1 MHPALKSRFASFI
14 DDPQFEQLTRWNHM
28 AIINRCLDAH
38 RSRQVGTTLVI
49 HDKDPDGYCS
59 AALFRYGAELLK
71 TPNVVYVPIAHGKA
85 FQNYVPPDT
94 SYEAIVVLD
103 HAVPEDKKQALQS
116 LTDALIV
123 FDHHTESS
131 EGYLFNDPPGKLYLG
146 IVNKD
151 YSTTALVYAWLTQ
164 LWAEGNLIQ
173 PQGGQA
179 IALMVDH
186 YDKWRFGTDLEYDEK
201 VHAFIGLVFLKGLD
215 AIPWDRLAET
225 TSPTPTLLVDLITEG
240 RELKVVQDLQIENI
254 CKRYTTFGACLFNEQ
269 PRTFAVVFHADL
281 FDRIASRLMD
291 LNPTIDFVV
300 IVALRKT
307 NTPVKL
313 YLRSRDDR
321 MDVQE
326 LAAFLGGG
334 GHRNSSGVELSF
346 TQLPALLAQL
356 NVAI

>member
-1 MHPALKSRFASFI
+1 MNSVLKSRFASFI
-14 DDPQFEQLTRWNHM
+14 DDPQFDAFTR
-28 AIINRCLDAH
+28 IPELEYLSERLDAH
-38 RSRQVGTTLVI
+38 RVRSVGTTLVI

-59 AALFRYGAELLK
+59 AALLRYGVELLK
-71 TPNVVYVPIAHGKA
+71 TPGVVFEPVAHGKA
-85 FQNYVPPDT
+85 FQNYVPPD
-94 SYEAIVVLD
+94 SFYETIIVLD
-103 HAVPEDKKQALQS
+103 HAVPPEKREALQAKTAS
-116 LTDALIV
+116 LVV

-131 EGYLFNDPPGKLYLG
+131 AFFRQEVGLDYMGY
-146 IVNKD
+146 VHKD
-151 YSTTALVYAWLTQ
+151 YSTTALVYGWLLNFWRSTMM
-164 LWAEGNLIQ
+164 LGD
-173 PQGGQA
+173 PGGQA
-179 IALMVDH
+179 IAVMVDH

-225 TSPTPTLLVDLITEG
+225 TSPTPTLLVYLITEG
-240 RELKVVQDLQIENI
+240 RKLKVVQDLQIENI

-346 TQLPALLAQL
+346 TQLSTLLTQL